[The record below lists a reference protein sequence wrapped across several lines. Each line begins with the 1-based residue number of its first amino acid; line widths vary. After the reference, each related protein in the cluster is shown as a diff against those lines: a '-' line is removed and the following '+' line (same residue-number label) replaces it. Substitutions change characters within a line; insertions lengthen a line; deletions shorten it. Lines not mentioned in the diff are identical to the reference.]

1 MPALYRSSDIE
12 AVVIGAGPYGL
23 AVAAHLK
30 AAGVSTRV
38 FGEPMCF
45 WDRNMPKGMRLRSP
59 HIASHIADP
68 YGVLSLDHYAAEK
81 GVACGEPLPVETF
94 IDYGLWFQARAIP
107 DLDPRRVIRI
117 EAAGQAFRLIL
128 ADGDRL
134 AAERVVIATGLAN
147 QQFRP
152 AAFDG
157 IPGGL
162 ASHTSE
168 HASLEAFRGKRVAVV
183 GRGQSAC
190 ETAALL
196 TEVGAEV
203 ELICRGDIRW
213 LGAAQPSEA
222 WQREL
227 ARHLASLVAA
237 PSAVGPFPYSWLVEV
252 PGLVH
257 RLPAQ
262 LRARLNARSL
272 RAGVASWL
280 LSRFANVRVN
290 AGRTILGAEARGDQ
304 VAVQLDSGTPLF
316 DHVLLAT
323 GYEIDISR
331 PGILAPDLRAAIACR
346 GGSPI
351 LAAGFESSVPCLHFA
366 GAAAVTSFGPLMRFV
381 AGTSFAA
388 RNIAKAMA
396 ARRGALGIA
405 SADRAPRFG
414 AAHPA
419 ERQ

>member
-1 MPALYRSSDIE
+1 M
-12 AVVIGAGPYGL
+12 
-23 AVAAHLK
+23 
-30 AAGVSTRV
+30 
-38 FGEPMCF
+38 
-45 WDRNMPKGMRLRSP
+45 
-59 HIASHIADP
+59 
-68 YGVLSLDHYAAEK
+68 
-81 GVACGEPLPVETF
+81 ETF
-94 IDYGLWFQARAIP
+94 IDYGLWFQRRAIP
-107 DLDPRRVIRI
+107 DLDPRLVIRL
-117 EAAGQAFRLIL
+117 EAAGQALRLIL

-157 IPGGL
+157 IPGWL
-162 ASHTSE
+162 ASHTCE
-168 HASLEAFRGKRVAVV
+168 HASFEAFRGKRVAVV

-196 TEVGAEV
+196 TEAGAEV
-203 ELICRGDIRW
+203 EVICRGDIRW
-213 LGAAQPSEA
+213 LGGPQLPEA
-222 WQREL
+222 WHREL
-227 ARHLASLVAA
+227 ARHLASRVAA
-237 PSAVGPFPYSWLVEV
+237 PSAVGPFPYSWLIEL

-257 RLPAQ
+257 RLPAK

-272 RAGVASWL
+272 RAGAASWL

-290 AGRTILGAEARGDQ
+290 AGSTILGAEVRGDQ
-304 VAVQLDSGTPLF
+304 VAVKLDSGVLLF

-323 GYEIDISR
+323 GYEIDISKL
-331 PGILAPDLRAAIACR
+331 GILAPELRGAIACR

-366 GAAAVTSFGPLMRFV
+366 GAAAVTSFGPLMRFI
-381 AGTSFAA
+381 AGTSFTA

-396 ARRGALGIA
+396 ARRGARSLA